1 MTGQM
6 RKTKGAGVTSV
17 ANSWL
22 NALFVVGPTARV
34 MTVLSVATWLGL
46 GLG

>member
-1 MTGQM
+1 M
-6 RKTKGAGVTSV
+6 RKTKGAGFTSV

-34 MTVLSVATWLGL
+34 MTVLSVATIGPWLG
-46 GLG
+46 